1 MPTQPEV
8 NRIRQAAI
16 ERQKRKIEELK
27 AKPIDHDVA
36 TRHIQ
41 AFIKNTAGVGT
52 LDVLGPNPT
61 AYKIFDVLV
70 EMSRDLEKNEPD
82 KSTP

>member
-27 AKPIDHDVA
+27 AKPIDHDAA

-52 LDVLGPNPT
+52 LDVLGPKPHGVQN
-61 AYKIFDVLV
+61 F
-70 EMSRDLEKNEPD
+70 
-82 KSTP
+82 